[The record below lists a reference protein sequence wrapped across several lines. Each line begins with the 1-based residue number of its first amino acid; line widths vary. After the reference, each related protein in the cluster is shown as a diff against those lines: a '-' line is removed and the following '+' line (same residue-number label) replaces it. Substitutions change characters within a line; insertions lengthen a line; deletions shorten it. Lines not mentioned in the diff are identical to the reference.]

1 MDITLLS
8 ILMFGSFFALLALG
22 VPLAWVLSSLGI
34 IFGFIL
40 HGPDVF
46 SIILFRVWGIMESYG
61 LMAIPLFIF
70 MANLLRYSGITD
82 ELFEAVHRWMGPLRG
97 GLAMATVV
105 VCAIL
110 GAMLGTAGAGV
121 IITGLIALPVMMQ
134 HKYDKHMA
142 LGSIMAGGGLG
153 VLIPPSIMFILYGSF
168 AGESIGKLFIGGIGP
183 GVVLAVLFILY
194 IGIKCY
200 FKPEAGP
207 ALPKEERDYTFWQML
222 AMCKSLVLPGVLM
235 LAVVGSIFA
244 GVATPGEASGVGA
257 IGALIICLARR
268 SLSWRNLKDAL
279 FSTMS
284 TIGIVMWVCFG
295 ASIFVGVYTLAGGG
309 EFVKEMLMAMPMG
322 RWGIFIAIQ
331 LILLL
336 LGMVIDVIGLVVLC
350 VPIFVP
356 IIKELGFDPL
366 WFGVIF
372 NVSLQLAYLSPPFG
386 YGMFYLKGVAPPDVT
401 MNDLYRSVWPF
412 MGMQLIG
419 LILCIV
425 FPEIC
430 VWLPNLLIK

>member
-1 MDITLLS
+1 MDITVLS
-8 ILMFGSFFALLALG
+8 ILMFGTFFVLLALG
-22 VPLAWVLSSLGI
+22 VPLAWTLSSLGI
-34 IFGFIL
+34 IFGFIV
-40 HGPDVF
+40 HGPNVF
-46 SIILFRVWGIMESYG
+46 SIILFRVWGVMESYG
-61 LMAIPLFIF
+61 LMAIPLFVL

-121 IITGLIALPVMMQ
+121 IITGLIALPVMLE
-134 HKYDKHMA
+134 HKYDKHLA
-142 LGSIMAGGGLG
+142 LGAIMAGGGLG

-183 GVVLAVLFILY
+183 GILLALLFISY

-200 FKPEAGP
+200 FNPKSGP
-207 ALPKEERDYTFWQML
+207 ALPRAERNYSFIQLL
-222 AMCKSLVLPGVLM
+222 AMTKSLILPGLLM
-235 LAVVGSIFA
+235 LSVVGSIFL
-244 GVATPGEASGVGA
+244 GVATPGEASGVGVV
-257 IGALIICLARR
+257 GALVICLLRR
-268 SLSWRNLKDAL
+268 SLGWENLKDAL
-279 FSTMS
+279 YSTMG

-309 EFVKEMLMAMPMG
+309 DFVKEMLLALPVG

-331 LILLL
+331 LLLLL

-366 WFGVIF
+366 WFGIVF

-386 YGMFYLKGVAPPDVT
+386 YGMFYLKGVAPKHIT
-401 MNDLYRSVWPF
+401 MTDLYRSVWPF
-412 MGMQLIG
+412 MAIQAIG
-419 LILCIV
+419 LILCII

>member
-8 ILMFGSFFALLALG
+8 ILMFGTFFALLAVG
-22 VPLAWVLSSLGI
+22 VPLAWVLSTLGI
-34 IFGFIL
+34 IFGFIV

-46 SIILFRVWGIMESYG
+46 PIILFRVWGIMESYG
-61 LMAIPLFIF
+61 LMAIPMFIL

-97 GLAMATVV
+97 GLAMATVA

-121 IITGLIALPVMMQ
+121 IITGLIALPVMMKY
-134 HKYDKHMA
+134 KYDKNLA
-142 LGSIMAGGGLG
+142 LGCIMAGGGLG

-168 AGESIGKLFIGGIGP
+168 ASESIGKLFIGGIGP
-183 GVVLAVLFILY
+183 GIVLALLFIAY

-200 FKPEAGP
+200 INPKAGP
-207 ALPKEERDYTFWQML
+207 ALPKEERIYTFWQLL
-222 AMCKSLVLPGVLM
+222 AMSKTLILPVLLMVGVI
-235 LAVVGSIFA
+235 GSIFA

-257 IGALIICLARR
+257 VGAILVCLLRK
-268 SLSWRNLKDAL
+268 SLNWNNLKEAL

-309 EFVKEMLMAMPMG
+309 EFVKEMLMALPMG

-331 LILLL
+331 IILLL

-366 WFGVIF
+366 WFGIIF

-401 MNDLYRSVWPF
+401 MNDLYRAVWPF
-412 MGMQLIG
+412 MGMQIIG
-419 LILCIV
+419 LVLCIV